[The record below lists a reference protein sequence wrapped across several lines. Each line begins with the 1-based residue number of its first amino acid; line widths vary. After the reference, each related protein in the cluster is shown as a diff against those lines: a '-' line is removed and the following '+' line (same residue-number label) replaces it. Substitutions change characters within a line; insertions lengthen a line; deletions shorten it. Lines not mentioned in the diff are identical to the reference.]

1 MDPQHDLRVWIKQH
15 LKRQGRGSSHRLARF
30 LNVDPHTVTRMKN
43 VDGLKETRR
52 IEADM
57 IPKLAAFFG
66 CIPPGFRTLNKFR
79 CANCTENGNI
89 HRKSLEAAMPG
100 SKERPIKIE
109 INTPQQ
115 GTLIVGDNAT
125 VTTNNYQIVGLPISP
140 KQTLELDKSV
150 RKIAESRDED
160 ADAVWKQL
168 CSTLEIADSAL
179 LTKELFPAAQK
190 ILHSWEQE
198 AVRSAVNKKG

>member
-1 MDPQHDLRVWIKQH
+1 
-15 LKRQGRGSSHRLARF
+15 
-30 LNVDPHTVTRMKN
+30 
-43 VDGLKETRR
+43 
-52 IEADM
+52 
-57 IPKLAAFFG
+57 
-66 CIPPGFRTLNKFR
+66 
-79 CANCTENGNI
+79 
-89 HRKSLEAAMPG
+89 MPG